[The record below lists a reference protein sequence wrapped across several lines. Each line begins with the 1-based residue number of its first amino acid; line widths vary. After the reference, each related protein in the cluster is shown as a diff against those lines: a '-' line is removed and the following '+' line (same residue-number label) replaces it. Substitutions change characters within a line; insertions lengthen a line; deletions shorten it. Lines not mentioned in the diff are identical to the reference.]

1 MFSGK
6 SRILAEEMN
15 SWWTFVSVLVEDD
28 DILLTKQVHSG
39 IDFIVRFAC
48 LLLLL
53 LCFFFFLIFIQ
64 NLTSHLHNHSCLL
77 QAGKKKHL
85 TLFEFDSFLIY
96 HLCQLLYIGKVELLL
111 FSFMSRQIQ
120 ASVLIILCYGNLE
133 RVMWTEIGGSWMWCT
148 TQSL

>member
-1 MFSGK
+1 MKCIWASVVFSSYSRNWAPMFSGK

-77 QAGKKKHL
+77 QAGKKKTSNSFWVWLFPHL
-85 TLFEFDSFLIY
+85 
-96 HLCQLLYIGKVELLL
+96 
-111 FSFMSRQIQ
+111 SFMSAPVYRQSR
-120 ASVLIILCYGNLE
+120 A
-133 RVMWTEIGGSWMWCT
+133 TPF
-148 TQSL
+148 